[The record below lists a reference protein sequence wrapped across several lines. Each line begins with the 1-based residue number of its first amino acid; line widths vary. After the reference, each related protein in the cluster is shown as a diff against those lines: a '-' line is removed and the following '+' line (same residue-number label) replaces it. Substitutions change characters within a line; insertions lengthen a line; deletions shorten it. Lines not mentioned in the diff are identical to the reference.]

1 MVPLTGSMLSFP
13 SGVSPHKVYQPKV
26 EYLLSNEYC
35 NRTCEVGNGWC
46 EVQSKTSLSV
56 DWTAQQKWTL
66 FFKISL
72 VNTDKPVRKVIQ
84 KYHVWDKLNEAI
96 CYQQILI

>member
-1 MVPLTGSMLSFP
+1 MAGVKYIAKRRIQQTG
-13 SGVSPHKVYQPKV
+13 G
-26 EYLLSNEYC
+26 SNKD
-35 NRTCEVGNGWC
+35 GHF
-46 EVQSKTSLSV
+46 
-56 DWTAQQKWTL
+56 

-72 VNTDKPVRKVIQ
+72 VYTDKPVRNVIQ

>member
-1 MVPLTGSMLSFP
+1 MA
-13 SGVSPHKVYQPKV
+13 GVKYKAKH
-26 EYLLSNEYC
+26 L
-35 NRTCEVGNGWC
+35 WH
-46 EVQSKTSLSV
+46 SV

-84 KYHVWDKLNEAI
+84 KYLVWDKLNEAI